1 MSGHPTTIPGL
12 ESLQARWRQQVDGV
26 RLSITLADGDDV
38 RVRSAAK
45 EIAAFGITPI
55 LITSDLEGLSAGI
68 EVINPKDPS
77 EDIAQVVGKFVE
89 RAAASTSLDDIQRN
103 QMQQDPL
110 LVAVAAVRAGR
121 ADGCVAGATRPSAD
135 VARAALRIVGLAS
148 DRKLLSSS
156 FIMVM
161 PDGRIFGYGDCAV
174 VPEPD
179 AEQLAEIAIATAET
193 YLAVVGETPRVAML
207 SFSTK
212 GSAEHPT
219 VSAVREATS
228 MVSSRVPDL
237 AIDGELQFDAAV
249 APDVADTKA
258 PGSGVAG
265 KANVLIFPNL
275 AAGNITY
282 KATQRLGG
290 AEAFGPLLQGLAAP
304 INDLSRGCTA
314 QDVFN
319 ISVITGAQALGRIK
333 TPVAL
338 GG

>member
-1 MSGHPTTIPGL
+1 MSGKHTTGPGL
-12 ESLQARWRQQVDGV
+12 EGLQVRWRRQVGEA
-26 RLSITLADGDDV
+26 RLAITLADGDDD
-38 RVRSAAK
+38 RVRSAAGD
-45 EIAAFGITPI
+45 IADFGITPI
-55 LITSDLEGLSAGI
+55 LVTSDSSDLPSGVGTI
-68 EVINPKDPS
+68 DPAAPGD
-77 EDIAQVVGKFVE
+77 DIAQIVQGFID
-89 RAAASTSLDDIQRN
+89 RAAASTSIDAEQRA
-103 QMQQDPL
+103 QMQRDPL
-110 LVAVAAVRAGR
+110 LVAIAAVRAGQ
-121 ADGCVAGATRPSAD
+121 ADGCVAGASRPSAD
-135 VARAALRIVGLAS
+135 VARAALRIVGLAP

-174 VPEPD
+174 VPEPN

-193 YLAVVGETPRVAML
+193 YLAVVGDRPQVAML

-219 VSAVREATS
+219 VSAVREATAI
-228 MVSSRVPDL
+228 VSARVPDL

-249 APDVADTKA
+249 SPEVGASKA
-258 PGSGVAG
+258 PGSSVAG
-265 KANVLIFPNL
+265 NANVLIFPNL

-282 KATQRLGG
+282 KATQRLAG

-304 INDLSRGCTA
+304 VNDLSRGCSA

-319 ISVITGAQALGRIK
+319 ISVITGAQAMGRLK

>member
-1 MSGHPTTIPGL
+1 MRAA
-12 ESLQARWRQQVDGV
+12 AR
-26 RLSITLADGDDV
+26 
-38 RVRSAAK
+38 
-45 EIAAFGITPI
+45 EIAEFGITPI
-55 LITSDLEGLSAGI
+55 LVTGDCSGISAGI
-68 EVINPKDPS
+68 EVINPTDPGA
-77 EDIAQVVGKFVE
+77 DIERIVGEFVE
-89 RAAASTSLDDIQRN
+89 RAAASTPLDDSQRV

-110 LVAVAAVRAGR
+110 LVAVAAVRVGR
-121 ADGCVAGATRPSAD
+121 ADGCVAGASRPSAD
-135 VARAALRIVGLAS
+135 VARAALRIVGLAP

-174 VPEPD
+174 VPEPN

-193 YLAVVGETPRVAML
+193 YLAVVGETPHVAML

-219 VSAVREATS
+219 VSAVREATAI
-228 MVSSRVPDL
+228 VSSRMPDL
-237 AIDGELQFDAAV
+237 VIDGELQFDAAISSEV
-249 APDVADTKA
+249 GSTKA
-258 PGSGVAG
+258 PGSTVAG

-290 AEAFGPLLQGLAAP
+290 AEAFGPLLQGLASP
-304 INDLSRGCTA
+304 INDLSRGCTS

-319 ISVITGAQALGRIK
+319 ISVITGAQALGRLK